1 MEELK
6 NFWKERAAI
15 EDDYAKRLTKLAK
28 MSIGKDEIGE
38 LRNSIDTLRLETDKQ
53 AGCHMQLAQQVRSEL
68 EGQVAAFAAKQQQH
82 KKVYQAAI
90 EKEYR
95 IKQTREQHAA
105 KAREKYESD
114 CVRINSYTAQSTL
127 VQGKDLEK
135 IHLKLERAQQT
146 VQVNENDYVQFTRV
160 LQETMQKWEQ
170 DWKAFCDCCQDL
182 EEERMEF
189 MKDNM
194 WAYANAVSTVCVSDD
209 ESCEKMR
216 LALEQMEP
224 EKEMENFVRDYSTG
238 NAIPEPPT
246 FINYANTDAPPVN
259 HNRIVTRPA
268 LFARTSQRPPK
279 SGAVSPLDEGSPFDI
294 AGTANHAGV
303 GAGGGPSMEG
313 STMSRSGT
321 QKSQSGRSYANGV
334 NGHVSPPLRD
344 GQPQLIQ
351 VQTQPPSVQSQ
362 TQAPAPQRRNS
373 AASMLMRTSQ
383 PPSHR
388 HSRSIHSQSHGP
400 AYGPDPVDP
409 SVSST
414 QLVIG
419 NRAWDVD
426 PSKDPQL
433 QQPRPGANGSVGQG
447 PAPSRTSPPV
457 TTGEDP
463 LVKQMAEL
471 STAAAASGSTGR
483 RNTIV
488 RRDVPPLSS
497 PPGTSSRAS
506 PPGAGVVWS
515 NDKGETLAMPPS
527 GPSSTRDFRNSAEI
541 VVGGYPLAPSRSASP
556 NPVPPRAAL
565 AAPPSRADSS
575 SSPSSVS
582 HPAASNIP
590 VEQIVTN
597 YQRPFPGEPGRSRA
611 NSIVGQPPPNP
622 PPSSSTSALIAG
634 GGQGLTHSPIQQQE
648 PGTRPTSRAGY
659 PGIGTTSLVGR
670 APSPVRPTSA
680 GAGAM
685 QPYNRAG
692 PVVAAA
698 AAAGN
703 GGQQHSVAPSNP
715 VGIALGPDGRVVH
728 DQMAVQ
734 QRHPLHRPSSSTGG
748 QVQMQGYP
756 PGPGPALTNHQMYGG
771 AGAGYADGRMGQ
783 VPPPSQPPSRND
795 YYGAVVPSSAQ
806 GHGAYGH
813 PTHYDTHPSQYNAPP
828 PPSSYG
834 GNSGYGPPARHP
846 SVSGG
851 GAGAYGGGQYH
862 QQQQQQPPQNY
873 HPQHQMVHGN
883 NQPQQQQLQMRYY
896 GGGGNNGNNG
906 AGFRAPSPAVA
917 RSPSPQPPRG
927 QHPPTCSYTDDG
939 KPILFYVK
947 ALYDYT
953 ATIDEEFDFQSG
965 DIIAVTDTPED
976 GWWSGELLD
985 EARKQPG
992 RHVFPSNFVC
1002 LF

>member
-1 MEELK
+1 M
-6 NFWKERAAI
+6 
-15 EDDYAKRLTKLAK
+15 
-28 MSIGKDEIGE
+28 
-38 LRNSIDTLRLETDKQ
+38 
-53 AGCHMQLAQQVRSEL
+53 
-68 EGQVAAFAAKQQQH
+68 
-82 KKVYQAAI
+82 
-90 EKEYR
+90 
-95 IKQTREQHAA
+95 
-105 KAREKYESD
+105 
-114 CVRINSYTAQSTL
+114 
-127 VQGKDLEK
+127 QGKDLEK

-146 VQVNENDYVQFTRV
+146 VQVNENDYAQFTRV

-170 DWKAFCDCCQDL
+170 DWKSFCDSCQDL

-209 ESCEKMR
+209 EVRVRLPALLLPSPVTYRFYLLQSCEKMR

-224 EKEMENFVRDYSTG
+224 EKEMENFVRDYGTG
-238 NAIPEPPT
+238 NTIPEPPT

-259 HNRIVTRPA
+259 HNRIVTRPV

-279 SGAVSPLDEGSPFDI
+279 SGAVSPQDEGLPFD
-294 AGTANHAGV
+294 TANHAGV

-321 QKSQSGRSYANGV
+321 QRSQSSRSHANGV

-344 GQPQLIQ
+344 GQPAPIQ
-351 VQTQPPSVQSQ
+351 APPPSMQPQTQ
-362 TQAPAPQRRNS
+362 TPAPQRRNS
-373 AASMLMRTSQ
+373 TASMLMRT
-383 PPSHR
+383 PHPSSHG

-400 AYGPDPVDP
+400 VYGPDPVDP

-433 QQPRPGANGSVGQG
+433 QQPRPGANGSVGQ
-447 PAPSRTSPPV
+447 PASSRMSPPI
-457 TTGEDP
+457 TAGEDP

-483 RNTIV
+483 RNTII
-488 RRDVPPLSS
+488 RREVPPLSS
-497 PPGTSSRAS
+497 PSGTSSRAS

-515 NDKGETLAMPPS
+515 SDKGETLATPAV
-527 GPSSTRDFRNSAEI
+527 GPSSTRDFRNSAEV

-556 NPVPPRAAL
+556 NPVPPRAAF
-565 AAPPSRADSS
+565 AAPPPPRAGSS

-582 HPAASNIP
+582 APVQPAASNIP

-622 PPSSSTSALIAG
+622 PPSSSTSALFAD
-634 GGQGLTHSPIQQQE
+634 GGQGLTQSPIQQQE

-659 PGIGTTSLVGR
+659 PGIGTMSLVGR

-680 GAGAM
+680 GPGAI

-692 PVVAAA
+692 PVVVTGA

-728 DQMAVQ
+728 DQMALQ
-734 QRHPLHRPSSSTGG
+734 QRHPHHRLSPSTGG
-748 QVQMQGYP
+748 QVQTQGYP
-756 PGPGPALTNHQMYGG
+756 PGPGPALTNQQMYGG
-771 AGAGYADGRMGQ
+771 GAAAGYGDGRMGQ
-783 VPPPSQPPSRND
+783 VPPPAQPPSRND
-795 YYGAVVPSSAQ
+795 YFGAIVPSSAQ
-806 GHGAYGH
+806 GHAAYGH
-813 PTHYDTHPSQYNAPP
+813 PTQYDTHPSQYNAPP

-834 GNSGYGPPARHP
+834 GNSGYGPPVRHT

-851 GAGAYGGGQYH
+851 SAGAYGGGQY
-862 QQQQQQPPQNY
+862 QQQPPQNY
-873 HPQHQMVHGN
+873 HPQHQIVHGN
-883 NQPQQQQLQMRYY
+883 NQPQPQQQQLQMRYY
-896 GGGGNNGNNG
+896 GGAGNNGNNG
-906 AGFRAPSPAVA
+906 AAFRAPSPAVA
-917 RSPSPQPPRG
+917 RSPSPQPPRA

-939 KPILFYVK
+939 KPILFYGTSYSFLHRLRILRDASLLLSTSVK
-947 ALYDYT
+947 ALYDYG
-953 ATIDEEFDFQSG
+953 ATIDEEFDFQAG
-965 DIIAVTDTPED
+965 DIIAVTETPED